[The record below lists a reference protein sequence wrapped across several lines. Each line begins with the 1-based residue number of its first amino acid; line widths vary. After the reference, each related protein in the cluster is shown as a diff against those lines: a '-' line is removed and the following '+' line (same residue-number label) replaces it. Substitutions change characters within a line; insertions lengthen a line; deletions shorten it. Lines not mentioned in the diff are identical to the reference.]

1 MKKKELTKGITLISL
16 IVTII
21 ILLILVGVVLAN
33 LNGKN
38 GILGKV
44 GYTTEENEKQTAT
57 EKINLKITN
66 VQIEGYT
73 EKQKL
78 PSLQYLADK
87 LYEDDEI
94 AYIYKESQLNAS
106 KEKIELTEEDKF
118 IYTKLKEYPY
128 EFQINKN
135 LQLAAIDGI
144 KIATNEESITVNKK
158 EWEELKSTVNELK
171 AEMGEAKTIELEF
184 DRENWIQEE

>member
-158 EWEELKSTVNELK
+158 EWEELKSIVNELK

-184 DRENWIQEE
+184 RKSSMYL